1 MEFFAELSTA
11 SYYHTNK
18 YFFLDGRIAEITN
31 RADDSLKAFQEGD
44 KVSIKF
50 VPSSPKEFT
59 WLASERIVHFTAI
72 RADNKKFPKNGVTQE
87 LVVTEAKKCVLSLAK
102 S

>member
-18 YFFLDGRIAEITN
+18 YFFLDGRISEITT
-31 RADDSLKAFQEGD
+31 RSDDTLQAFKEGD

-59 WLASERIVHFTAI
+59 WLAYERIVHFKAI

-102 S
+102 